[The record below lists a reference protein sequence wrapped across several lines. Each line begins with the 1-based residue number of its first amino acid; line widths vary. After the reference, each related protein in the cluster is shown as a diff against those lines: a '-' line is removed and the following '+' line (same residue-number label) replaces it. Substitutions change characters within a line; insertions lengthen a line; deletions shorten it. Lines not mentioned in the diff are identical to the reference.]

1 MSGNRWGEWTLA
13 LAAALA
19 LHGAVLWL
27 LRPSHYTVAPAVR
40 PSPWRVHVHTREVPA
55 PAAEPVAQPVAT
67 PDLRPPRP
75 PLERPAAAP
84 LPAPQARQP
93 ASPVPVAPT
102 LPQAEPAPSTV
113 STTLW
118 LDANLADQAPTPVDN
133 EWRLTEMPW
142 PPAYPAVEVRVW
154 ITADGRIERFEL
166 QDDAANDPAMQQLF
180 APFAETPMRP
190 AYFGSVPVP
199 SVMRIQIWQG
209 DGAAP
214 DFVSPLPPASA
225 ASAAG

>member
-1 MSGNRWGEWTLA
+1 M
-13 LAAALA
+13 
-19 LHGAVLWL
+19 
-27 LRPSHYTVAPAVR
+27 
-40 PSPWRVHVHTREVPA
+40 
-55 PAAEPVAQPVAT
+55 
-67 PDLRPPRP
+67 
-75 PLERPAAAP
+75 
-84 LPAPQARQP
+84 
-93 ASPVPVAPT
+93 
-102 LPQAEPAPSTV
+102 
-113 STTLW
+113 W
-118 LDANLADQAPTPVDN
+118 LDANLADQAPAPLSN
-133 EWRLTEMPW
+133 EWRLTAMPW
-142 PPAYPAVEVRVW
+142 PRHHPVVEVRLW

-209 DGAAP
+209 DGPGP

>member
-1 MSGNRWGEWTLA
+1 MLA

-154 ITADGRIERFEL
+154 ITAAGRIERFEP
-166 QDDAANDPAMQQLF
+166 QGDAANDPAMQQLF